1 MEDNIMIP
9 NKKLLIIASVTII
22 CFFVIISL
30 VEPKIFAPFS
40 TITNINS
47 SENNSLENWI
57 GDYFFSEFNPPFQ
70 NMFFSVS
77 IYKENNSFLS
87 KIFIDGYQTLERN
100 LAQVV
105 GDENSIRF
113 EFLDYLPEKMYE
125 PYKKGD
131 ILLQFKKE
139 NSKIITIW
147 GKIGPL
153 LLENRKPGVY
163 FEKIT
168 KTEKP

>member
-1 MEDNIMIP
+1 
-9 NKKLLIIASVTII
+9 L
-22 CFFVIISL
+22 
-30 VEPKIFAPFS
+30 
-40 TITNINS
+40 
-47 SENNSLENWI
+47 
-57 GDYFFSEFNPPFQ
+57 
-70 NMFFSVS
+70 
-77 IYKENNSFLS
+77 KE
-87 KIFIDGYQTLERN
+87 FIDGYQTLERN
-100 LAQVV
+100 LARVI

-113 EFLDYLPEKMYE
+113 EFLDYLPENMYE